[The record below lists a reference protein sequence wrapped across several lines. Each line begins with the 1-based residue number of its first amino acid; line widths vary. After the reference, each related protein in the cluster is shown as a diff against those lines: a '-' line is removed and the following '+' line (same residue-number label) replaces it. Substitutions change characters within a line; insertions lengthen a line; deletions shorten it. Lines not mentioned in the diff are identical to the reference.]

1 MSNFV
6 NREAS
11 VDQADER
18 NEYVSPTVI
27 RLGTPAEIC
36 KEVKIQPPA
45 DSQNLTFLQS
55 IPAEFVPKS

>member
-11 VDQADER
+11 VGQADER

-27 RLGTPAEIC
+27 RLGTPAELC
-36 KEVKIQPPA
+36 KEIQPPA
-45 DSQNLTFLQS
+45 DGQNLTFLQS